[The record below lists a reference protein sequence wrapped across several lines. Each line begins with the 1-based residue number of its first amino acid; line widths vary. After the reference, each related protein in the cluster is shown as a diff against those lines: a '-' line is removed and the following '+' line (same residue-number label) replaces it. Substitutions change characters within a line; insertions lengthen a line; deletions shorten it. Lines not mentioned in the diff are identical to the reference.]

1 MKLILVRHGQTDINL
16 ERKLQGAKSDK
27 SLNSTG
33 VLQAR
38 GVRKV
43 LKKENVDVLIT
54 SPLKRALETA
64 EIINEKIKKNIILE
78 DLAIER
84 DFGELENYPVK
95 EFIKDFRGKEEFYYF
110 KYKSESRYALQ
121 ERAYKLLHKLL
132 NNYKGKTVILVSH
145 AGLIKGILSVILDL
159 PFNKIMEKIRV
170 ENCSITKINF
180 QGNHPIILNINYWAD
195 VTTLTNDD

>member
-1 MKLILVRHGQTDINL
+1 MRLILIRHGQTDINL
-16 ERKLQGAKSDK
+16 QQKLQGAKSNQ

-33 VLQAR
+33 ILQAK

-43 LKKENVDVLIT
+43 LKKEKIDIVIT

-64 EIINEKIKKNIILE
+64 EIINEKIKKNIIIE

-84 DFGELENYPVK
+84 DFGELEHYDVK
-95 EFIKDFRGKEEFYYF
+95 EFIKEFRGREEFYYF
-110 KYKSESRYALQ
+110 QYKSESRYALQ

-132 NNYKGKTVILVSH
+132 DNYKGKTILLVSH

-159 PFNKIMEKIRV
+159 PFNKIMEKIKID
-170 ENCSITKINF
+170 NCSITKIDF
-180 QGNHPIILNINYWAD
+180 QGNYPRILNVNYWDD
-195 VTTLTNDD
+195 VTTPNNDN